1 VPTMH
6 GHGMDQDS
14 VELAEGF
21 PFLQGRNVI
30 MVTPVISYTDPG
42 FKGN

>member
-14 VELAEGF
+14 VELVEGF

-30 MVTPVISYTDPG
+30 MVTAVISYTDPG
-42 FKGN
+42 FKGD

>member
-1 VPTMH
+1 MH

-14 VELAEGF
+14 VEFVEGF

-30 MVTPVISYTDPG
+30 MVTAVISYTDPG
-42 FKGN
+42 FKGD